1 MVTCVFGE
9 IHQVVVDCRHES
21 PTYLKWEKFI
31 INKENQLLVLIPPF
45 MGNAYYVSSE
55 IAVYHYK
62 LAYEGDYIDAKKQF
76 TIRWNDPKIKIDWPT
91 QNPILQ
97 DRDK

>member
-1 MVTCVFGE
+1 
-9 IHQVVVDCRHES
+9 
-21 PTYLKWEKFI
+21 
-31 INKENQLLVLIPPF
+31 

>member
-1 MVTCVFGE
+1 
-9 IHQVVVDCRHES
+9 
-21 PTYLKWEKFI
+21 
-31 INKENQLLVLIPPF
+31 

-62 LAYEGDYIDAKKQF
+62 LAYKGDYIDAKKQF